1 MKDKTIFVIVAIAM
15 ILFSAGVYHSISH
28 IPTSQ
33 DPAVQPEPVTAIH
46 VPNPVIT
53 KLPAG
58 EEHEDDKEQ
67 EDD

>member
-33 DPAVQPEPVTAIH
+33 DPAVQPEPVTAVH
-46 VPNPVIT
+46 VPNPNLSQ
-53 KLPAG
+53 LPTG
-58 EEHEDDKEQ
+58 GEQ
-67 EDD
+67 EDDTEQEND